1 VKPGVD
7 RSIRITT
14 AKRLNHS
21 FRVESPCLFADSFRM
36 STYTQLLYHVVFAT
50 KGRQRVLQ
58 EDRRDQLFKY
68 IWGIV
73 KNLDS
78 VLYRIGGVEDHV
90 HILVGLHP
98 TISVADFVKT
108 LKVASSKWIKEE
120 AIFPQFTGWQD
131 GYAALTCSL
140 AERDS
145 IIAYIKNQVEHHRAK
160 EFLEEYREFLERAGI
175 KLDERFLP

>member
-1 VKPGVD
+1 MGYNREAVV
-7 RSIRITT
+7 SF
-14 AKRLNHS
+14 
-21 FRVESPCLFADSFRM
+21 FRVESPRFVIHSFRM

-58 EDRRDQLFKY
+58 EPRRDQLFKY

-73 KNLDS
+73 KNLNS

-90 HILVGLHP
+90 HIFVGLHP
-98 TISVADFVKT
+98 TLSVADFVKT
-108 LKVASSKWIKEE
+108 IKVASSKWIKDQ
-120 AIFPQFTGWQD
+120 ALFPQFSGWQD

-140 AERDS
+140 SEKET
-145 IIAYIKNQVEHHRAK
+145 IIEYIKNQVEHHRAK
-160 EFLEEYREFLERAGI
+160 DFLEEYRECLKRAGI